1 MRRRKEIR
9 RSLFAFALVLLAPA
23 AASAH
28 VEAPN
33 PVPLTAD
40 TGSSIRESHAPA
52 ASHADLADTST
63 TAARLAKALAA
74 MIGASPTQA
83 EFTRKETDA
92 INDAIVAS
100 HPSVTILSDPTPR
113 YDCHGFTFGA
123 GRGWIQQ
130 DRVESILADQG
141 WILRADGAQEVGDI
155 AIYRKEGVITHSGIV
170 SAVQD
175 GTATRIQSKWGKA
188 GLYEHDPT
196 DVPKAYGRI
205 EIRYRGTALATIHD
219 FPLRL
224 TKSEVRRVS
233 PEVR

>member
-9 RSLFAFALVLLAPA
+9 RSLFAFALVLLAQA

-28 VEAPN
+28 VEAPK

-40 TGSSIRESHAPA
+40 IGGTTRDSRAPA
-52 ASHADLADTST
+52 A
-63 TAARLAKALAA
+63 
-74 MIGASPTQA
+74 MVGASPTQA
-83 EFTRKETDA
+83 AFTREEMDA

-100 HPSVTILSDPTPR
+100 HPSVTILGDPTPR

-123 GRGWIQQ
+123 GRGWWTRQ

-141 WILRADGAQEVGDI
+141 WILRADGDQQVGDI

-175 GTATRIQSKWGKA
+175 GTAIRIQSKWGKA

-196 DVPKAYGRI
+196 DVPKDYGQA
-205 EIRYRGTALATIHD
+205 EIRHRGTALAMVLQSSSGPAAFEGLSI
-219 FPLRL
+219 RL
-224 TKSEVRRVS
+224 VD
-233 PEVR
+233 